1 MKFPRRDEARLKVAR
16 EAALL
21 LYTSQEKEYKQAKTK
36 AARTLRLKVYPSNRE
51 VAEELDRL
59 AEEMEGKAR
68 ADRLIKMRKEALR
81 VMEALREFNPILIG
95 SVWRGTAH
103 RNSDVDIEV
112 YAEDP
117 KVVTEKLRKKG
128 FKVLRSERKSTGRDE
143 DEGSLHIYLWSEGG
157 FEVELTI
164 RPPEMQ
170 GKRRRCEVYG
180 DYIVGLDV
188 ERLRKVLEEDPLRR
202 FLPK

>member
-1 MKFPRRDEARLKVAR
+1 MRFPRRDEARLKVAR

-68 ADRLIKMRKEALR
+68 ADRLTKMRKEALR

-117 KVVTEKLRKKG
+117 KVVTEELRKKG

-143 DEGSLHIYLWSEGG
+143 DEGSPHIYLWSEGG

>member
-1 MKFPRRDEARLKVAR
+1 MRFPRRDEARLKVAR

-68 ADRLIKMRKEALR
+68 ADRLTKMRKEALR

-95 SVWRGTAH
+95 SVWRGT
-103 RNSDVDIEV
+103 
-112 YAEDP
+112 
-117 KVVTEKLRKKG
+117 
-128 FKVLRSERKSTGRDE
+128 
-143 DEGSLHIYLWSEGG
+143 
-157 FEVELTI
+157 
-164 RPPEMQ
+164 
-170 GKRRRCEVYG
+170 
-180 DYIVGLDV
+180 
-188 ERLRKVLEEDPLRR
+188 
-202 FLPK
+202 

>member
-68 ADRLIKMRKEALR
+68 AEALR
-81 VMEALREFNPILIG
+81 NQGAGKVEEAARAL
-95 SVWRGTAH
+95 V
-103 RNSDVDIEV
+103 
-112 YAEDP
+112 
-117 KVVTEKLRKKG
+117 EKL
-128 FKVLRSERKSTGRDE
+128 L
-143 DEGSLHIYLWSEGG
+143 GG
-157 FEVELTI
+157 V
-164 RPPEMQ
+164 
-170 GKRRRCEVYG
+170 
-180 DYIVGLDV
+180 
-188 ERLRKVLEEDPLRR
+188 
-202 FLPK
+202 